1 MGAITPRMA
10 NETASRVLQ
19 IELPSYPEKGT
30 EGWEEWMDKPILF
43 VTRGVKSQEGQ
54 EGKDDETKQREKDG
68 DVGMK
73 KPENGDE

>member
-1 MGAITPRMA
+1 
-10 NETASRVLQ
+10 
-19 IELPSYPEKGT
+19 
-30 EGWEEWMDKPILF
+30 MDKPILF

-54 EGKDDETKQREKDG
+54 EGKDEEIKQREKDG

>member
-1 MGAITPRMA
+1 MA

-19 IELPSYPEKGT
+19 IELPAYPKMGE

-54 EGKDDETKQREKDG
+54 EAKDEDTKQVEKDG
-68 DVGMK
+68 DVGTK
-73 KPENGDE
+73 KPENGNE